1 MGFGVLFTTRG
12 LEVTYFLASGHA
24 YGNVLIPE
32 TTDPAHEADAKGPQA
47 KGPRRK
53 KIWVPH
59 CYKSTRHALKKRQL
73 FWHKKK
79 RKKGGKWRRKS
90 QTSFA
95 P

>member
-47 KGPRRK
+47 KGPVEKNLGAPLLQIHTARAK
-53 KIWVPH
+53 
-59 CYKSTRHALKKRQL
+59 KKRQL

-79 RKKGGKWRRKS
+79 GEKGRKWRRKS